1 VVQKEVPEGQQI
13 DRSMS
18 AIAWFS
24 TPGNNTAK
32 IILQVPLPPGF
43 CVSNPLFQSRFQ
55 RSRSD

>member
-43 CVSNPLFQSRFQ
+43 CVSNPLFQS
-55 RSRSD
+55 